1 MIHPPDSK
9 PVSALVNGVI
19 RGRQLLPV
27 QEFADVLLQL
37 RGDPNCPNSNCG
49 GRGWDGFARFPDGT
63 IKLNACPICAT
74 FGETELLMVLRGI
87 NATMTQVN
95 ALGAA
100 LSECLERIEKNQ
112 ANNRGKLESVEM
124 WLEGVGKAT
133 VETRNRV
140 CRPNIIRRIVNSIK
154 AKKL

>member
-74 FGETELLMVLRGI
+74 YGETELLMVLRGI

-112 ANNRGKLESVEM
+112 AGNHESTLAVLERVEARLNRPGIF
-124 WLEGVGKAT
+124 
-133 VETRNRV
+133 RRV
-140 CRPNIIRRIVNSIK
+140 IDSFKSRS
-154 AKKL
+154 

>member
-49 GRGWDGFARFPDGT
+49 GRGWDGFAKFPDGT

-74 FGETELLMVLRGI
+74 YGETELLMVLRGI

-112 ANNRGKLESVEM
+112 ANNQAVTVVVLERVEAR
-124 WLEGVGKAT
+124 L
-133 VETRNRV
+133 NR
-140 CRPNIIRRIVNSIK
+140 PGIFRRVIGSFK
-154 AKKL
+154 SRA

>member
-1 MIHPPDSK
+1 MIQTPNSK
-9 PVSALVNGVI
+9 PVSALVSGTI

-49 GRGWDGFARFPDGT
+49 GRGWDGFAKFPDGT

-74 FGETELLMVLRGI
+74 YGETELLMVLRGI

-112 ANNRGKLESVEM
+112 ANNQAVTVVVLERVEAR
-124 WLEGVGKAT
+124 L
-133 VETRNRV
+133 NR
-140 CRPNIIRRIVNSIK
+140 PGIFRRVIDSFK
-154 AKKL
+154 SRS